1 MRIKGNVLKNCCR
14 VTITITSNGS
24 VLQLMTKSGVRK
36 VLNLVKKKL
45 NLVLLIS
52 SDIHANMC
60 NLNIYD

>member
-36 VLNLVKKKL
+36 VLNLVKKL

-60 NLNIYD
+60 DLNIYD